1 MPHVLSVVL
10 GGGRDLPGFLNMLA
24 FCRQFALA
32 AASTLALC
40 AAPSIC
46 AAMNVR
52 PVILDLS
59 NGGRSMST
67 VVSVENP
74 SDRGVPVEL
83 TVHEAEPTP
92 EGLVPTTTPS
102 DDLLV
107 FPPQALIEPGKT
119 QAFRVQFVGDPD
131 MTKSKHYFVTVAQLP
146 VQLPGGSNAIQ
157 ILYNFQVAVSVG
169 VSGERSEI
177 TLTDS
182 KIVKN
187 EVGEFQPVLTFSNTG
202 KTYGYVSEGGL
213 RLTVKDAAG
222 KEVFSKRYDSSDIE
236 QDLGFGLVAADGT
249 RQIILPVDV
258 KGEGV
263 VEASFAPPR
272 RR

>member
-1 MPHVLSVVL
+1 MLMVLEGHPSA
-10 GGGRDLPGFLNMLA
+10 A
-24 FCRQFALA
+24 FPL
-32 AASTLALC
+32 
-40 AAPSIC
+40 
-46 AAMNVR
+46 
-52 PVILDLS
+52 
-59 NGGRSMST
+59 
-67 VVSVENP
+67 
-74 SDRGVPVEL
+74 EL
-83 TVHEAEPTP
+83 FPP
-92 EGLVPTTTPS
+92 
-102 DDLLV
+102 LLV

-236 QDLGFGLVAADGT
+236 HMQMLLSKLFRLQLVLLVAKPMRLNAGN
-249 RQIILPVDV
+249 
-258 KGEGV
+258 
-263 VEASFAPPR
+263 
-272 RR
+272 